1 MSTKKKTKRAK
12 SQENPASY
20 DRRRFLNQALAAS
33 AGIAVSGWLPRVK
46 AAPMLPMAACSPSP
60 LAPNEL
66 LNPGEITSV
75 GTTLRSVLVVQDEQ
89 RTVPGIPGKSYTL
102 RAYEGYSGNS
112 IDPSKRVTKPGVYG
126 PGPTF
131 RAKVGDTI
139 QIALLNHINP
149 QVFPETP
156 NGACD
161 TSTNATGQE
170 IYPDSP
176 QNYPPTNPPSPKITG
191 PDKFPDCFRG
201 SNTTNMHFHGTHVSP
216 NAFSDN
222 VLIEIAPDLKSTPA
236 ECDKLFD
243 SVACKDYPNPQA
255 WQHQDAATTK
265 ALKDL
270 FAANQKRLT
279 TLAPER
285 YDPDLRTREAQ
296 QNEMLIANSE
306 FPQYW
311 CGCFP
316 YCIRPPKSAPPFT
329 MAQAQGTHWYHA
341 HKHGSTSIQI
351 FNGMA
356 GALIL
361 EGDDYDTPLK
371 NVMPGVEQKVL
382 VIQEFTE
389 QPNMERVGYFG
400 SNVGGARFTPVL
412 LVNGQAN
419 PTITMQTNEV
429 QWWRII
435 NATVHRGKGA
445 YVCNFAQAGDQGAAI
460 TFRQIAQDGVQFNQT
475 NYASQITTTPVN
487 FVLGPA
493 NRVDILVKA
502 PSTPGTATF
511 NGTLNGI
518 LNPGGDNI
526 LTVNVVS
533 GSGCNTTWPD
543 ATNFPTQPAFL
554 GDITSVSETR
564 TLKYQMAGRGT
575 TPMINDKTFE
585 EGRVDE
591 SMLLGTKQEWIIQ
604 NFSTSAA
611 GSPLHPFHIH
621 VNPFQILEVF
631 DPTGS
636 LSSVL
641 SFNSAQFGVW
651 AKVQFPSP
659 GLFVLPAPWVWW
671 DTFPLPLAKDA
682 NTPGYI
688 KFRTWFTDFA
698 GKFVNHCH
706 ILAHEDR
713 GMMQLIEV
721 VDNKTVFQ
729 HR

>member
-1 MSTKKKTKRAK
+1 MATKKEKPKK
-12 SQENPASY
+12 ENHENPTSS

-33 AGIAVSGWLPRVK
+33 AGIAISRLMPHLHAIPLAPLP
-46 AAPMLPMAACSPSP
+46 PGCSPSP

-75 GTTLRSVLVVQDEQ
+75 GTTLRSVVVVHDEK
-89 RTVPGIPGKSYTL
+89 RTVPGIPGKSFVL
-102 RAYEGYSGNS
+102 RAYEGYSGNR
-112 IDPSKRVTKPGVYG
+112 IDPTKRVTKPGVYG

-161 TSTNATGQE
+161 HSMNSAGQE

-176 QNYPPTNPPSPKITG
+176 QNYPPPAPSPSPTPPHISG

-222 VLIEIAPDLKSTPA
+222 VLVEISPDLRATPA
-236 ECDKLFD
+236 DCDHLFQT
-243 SVACKDYPNPQA
+243 VACKDYPNPRA
-255 WQHQDAATTK
+255 WQHQDPATTL
-265 ALKDL
+265 ALKNL
-270 FAANQKRLT
+270 FAKNQECLNT
-279 TLAPER
+279 VAPER
-285 YDPDLRTREAQ
+285 YDPGIRKREAK
-296 QNEMLIANSE
+296 QNEMLIANGE

-316 YCIRPPKSAPPFT
+316 YCIRPPKSSPPFT

-341 HKHGSTSIQI
+341 HKHGSTSIQV

-371 NVMPGVEQKVL
+371 TVMPNVEQKVL

-400 SNVGGARFTPVL
+400 APAGSGAGRFTPVL

-445 YVCNFAQAGDQGAAI
+445 YICNFNKAGNEGVNIA
-460 TFRQIAQDGVQFNQT
+460 FRQIAQDGVQFHQT
-475 NYASQITTTPVN
+475 NYASQITTPPVN
-487 FVLGPA
+487 FLLGPA

-502 PSTPGTATF
+502 PSTPGTATLT
-511 NGTLNGI
+511 GT
-518 LNPGGDNI
+518 GDTI
-526 LTVNVVS
+526 LTINVVS
-533 GSGCNTTWPD
+533 GSGCNTNWPD
-543 ATNFPTQPAFL
+543 ATNFPKQPAFL
-554 GDITSVSETR
+554 GDLTSFSETR
-564 TLKYQMAGRGT
+564 HLKYQMEGRGT

-591 SMLLGTKQEWIIQ
+591 SMLLGTKQEWIIE
-604 NFSTSAA
+604 NYSTAALA

-621 VNPFQILEVF
+621 INPFQILEVF

-651 AKVQFPSP
+651 SQVQFPSP
-659 GLFVLPAPWVWW
+659 GHFVLPAPWVWW

-688 KFRTWFTDFA
+688 RFRTWFTDFA
-698 GKFVNHCH
+698 GKFVDHCH

-721 VDNKTVFQ
+721 VDNKTIYQ

>member
-1 MSTKKKTKRAK
+1 MATKKETQLEKT
-12 SQENPASY
+12 QENPQSY
-20 DRRRFLNQALAAS
+20 ERRRFLNQALAAS
-33 AGIAVSGWLPRVK
+33 AGIAMSGLLPHLK
-46 AAPMLPMAACSPSP
+46 AAPLSPPAGCIPANLLS
-60 LAPNEL
+60 PNEL

-75 GTTLRSVLVVQDEQ
+75 GTTLHSVLVVHDEK
-89 RTVPGIPGKSYTL
+89 RTVPGIPGKTFEL
-102 RAYEGYSGNS
+102 RAYAGYSGNK
-112 IDPSKRVTKPGVYG
+112 IDPTKLVTKTGVFY

-149 QVFPETP
+149 QQFPESP
-156 NGACD
+156 NEKCD
-161 TSTNATGQE
+161 VSTNATGQE

-176 QNYPPTNPPSPKITG
+176 QNYNPPPTPPISG

-201 SNTTNMHFHGTHVSP
+201 SNHTNMHFHGTHVSP

-222 VLIEIAPDLKSTPA
+222 VLVEIAPDLKSTTA
-236 ECDKLFD
+236 ECDLLFR
-243 SVACKDYPNPQA
+243 SVACKDYPNPRA
-255 WQHQDAATTK
+255 WQHQDAATTT
-265 ALKDL
+265 ALNQYIARNQARLRALPAEKLDPKL
-270 FAANQKRLT
+270 HIRQANQNDK
-279 TLAPER
+279 
-285 YDPDLRTREAQ
+285 
-296 QNEMLIANSE
+296 LIKYGE
-306 FPQYW
+306 FPQFW
-311 CGCFP
+311 SGCFP

-341 HKHGSTSIQI
+341 HKHGSTSIQV

-371 NVMPGVEQKVL
+371 KAMPGVEQKVL

-400 SNVGGARFTPVL
+400 STIGGARFTPVL

-445 YVCNFAQAGDQGAAI
+445 YICNFGKAGNEGAAI
-460 TFRQIAQDGVQFNQT
+460 SFRQIAQDGVQFNQL
-475 NYASQITTTPVN
+475 NYAPQISRPPVN

-502 PSTPGTATF
+502 PSTPGTAILS
-511 NGTLNGI
+511 GT
-518 LNPGGDNI
+518 GDTI
-526 LTVNVVS
+526 FTINVVS
-533 GSGCNTTWPD
+533 GSGCNTNWPD
-543 ATNFPTQPAFL
+543 ASTFPKQPAFL
-554 GDITSVSETR
+554 GDITSVSEHR

-585 EGRVDE
+585 ENRIDE
-591 SMLLGTKQEWIIQ
+591 SMLLDTKQEWLLE
-604 NFSTSAA
+604 NYSTSAA

-641 SFNSAQFGVW
+641 SFNSAAFGDW
-651 AKVQFPSP
+651 SKIKIGPNGAFI
-659 GLFVLPAPWVWW
+659 LPAPWVWW

-688 KFRTWFTDFA
+688 KMRTWFTDFA

-721 VDNKTVFQ
+721 VDNKTIYQ
-729 HR
+729 HH